1 MAITESPVKVGVFR
15 DRDLVEHAVKEL
27 RQVGFRD
34 DEIKVWG
41 EGVPTGGFLDTLMNK
56 LSGQE
61 TEAGSIS
68 GFLVDLGVSQEE
80 ADYYQ
85 QQGNIGRI
93 IVAVRSYGHQQAA
106 SDILQRAGAYTAQT
120 SLTHDLHTIS
130 LKEESLT
137 AHTQSIEVG
146 AVFIRKEVIIEER
159 TITVSVQREEVVI
172 EHRALLT
179 QGTPPDDP
187 SGTLVE
193 LAPGQT
199 IRIPIREEQVF
210 LEKRPIVTEELIVGK
225 RTVQETKHFSDTV
238 RREVPHLERTGD
250 VVVHGSGVEE
260 VLSHSEP

>member
-1 MAITESPVKVGVFR
+1 MATTESPVKVGVFR
-15 DRDLVEHAVKEL
+15 DRALAEHAVKEL
-27 RQVGFRD
+27 RQAGFRD

-41 EGVPTGGFLDTLMNK
+41 EGAPTGGFLDTLMNK
-56 LSGQE
+56 LSGQGA
-61 TEAGSIS
+61 EAGSIS
-68 GFLVDLGVSQEE
+68 GSLVDLGVPQEE

-85 QQGNIGRI
+85 QQDEAGRI
-93 IVAVRSYGHQQAA
+93 IIAVRSYGHQQEAN
-106 SDILQRAGAYTAQT
+106 DILQRAGAYTAQT

-130 LKEESLT
+130 LKEENLT
-137 AHTQSIEVG
+137 THAHSVEVG
-146 AVFIRKEVIIEER
+146 AVFIHKEVITEER
-159 TITVSVQREEVVI
+159 TITISVQREEVVI
-172 EHRALLT
+172 ERRALLT

-238 RREVPHLERTGD
+238 RREVPHFERTGD

-260 VLSHSEP
+260 VLPHTEP